1 MERLGHGI
9 HNAVRDGSWK
19 PIHLSRRGTPLTHLF
34 FANDLLLLAEATCN
48 QAKTINE
55 ILENF
60 CSISGGKVNKEKTQM
75 FFSRNVKQATAKNI
89 AKECGFSV
97 TNNLGKYLGMSLLH
111 NRVTKA
117 TYQEIVDKVDQKL
130 SSWNALHLSMA
141 GRVTLAQSVIQAI
154 PIYVMQTTR
163 LPEGIY
169 AKLDKICRRF
179 IWSGAASE
187 RKMSLVNWSK
197 VCLPKNRGGLGL
209 KNLSRMNTALL
220 MKIGW
225 NIITK
230 PQSLWIRVL
239 RSKYG
244 LDQYGIPTN
253 LNFKNGSYLW
263 RAVNNIWPHVK
274 NGIRWAV
281 GNGKSVFFWNDWWVP
296 EVYNLRT
303 HVRQQLP
310 LEMENVYVAYMVGPD
325 GSWRW
330 DIFGHLIS
338 NKHSLQ
344 IAAIKLPISLMVRTN
359 FSGVFT
365 QWKLYYKVCISVS
378 E

>member
-1 MERLGHGI
+1 
-9 HNAVRDGSWK
+9 
-19 PIHLSRRGTPLTHLF
+19 
-34 FANDLLLLAEATCN
+34 
-48 QAKTINE
+48 
-55 ILENF
+55 
-60 CSISGGKVNKEKTQM
+60 
-75 FFSRNVKQATAKNI
+75 
-89 AKECGFSV
+89 
-97 TNNLGKYLGMSLLH
+97 
-111 NRVTKA
+111 
-117 TYQEIVDKVDQKL
+117 
-130 SSWNALHLSMA
+130 
-141 GRVTLAQSVIQAI
+141 
-154 PIYVMQTTR
+154 
-163 LPEGIY
+163 
-169 AKLDKICRRF
+169 
-179 IWSGAASE
+179 
-187 RKMSLVNWSK
+187 MSLVNWSK
-197 VCLPKNRGGLGL
+197 VCLPKNRGGLEL

-244 LDQYGIPTN
+244 LEQYGIPTN

-310 LEMENVYVAYMVGPD
+310 LEMENVYVADMVGPD

-330 DIFGHLIS
+330 DIFGHLLS

-365 QWKLYYKVCISVS
+365 QWKLYCKVCISVS